1 MRHILFLTALLALLG
16 VGACSSSFGGGGDP
30 PPTKVLV
37 VPQGQAVVCPS
48 GAPPPCQ

>member
-1 MRHILFLTALLALLG
+1 MRYILNLTALLALLG
-16 VGACSSSFGGGGDP
+16 MSACSSSLGGGDP

-48 GAPPPCQ
+48 GAAPPCQ